1 MLVLLAG
8 NSHSDTK
15 AESTAHMGRYIGT
28 AELYNVLFGTTDG
41 TINSTGGTVTVS
53 ARTLLNDCI
62 SRAESEIDN
71 YTRRNF
77 AGSAGT
83 IFYNRYS
90 QAVVN
95 QALYITEDLHTLVSL
110 TNGDSASIPVG
121 SVWLEPRNSGPPYR
135 LLRLKSSYVYVW
147 NTDSDVI
154 IAGTFGFST
163 VAPDAIKQAA
173 VRLASYYFR
182 LKDVGPGDVAGQ
194 SNMGEGQYPKGIPD
208 DVKILLDKYRSR
220 SGGVV

>member
-1 MLVLLAG
+1 
-8 NSHSDTK
+8 
-15 AESTAHMGRYIGT
+15 MGRYIGT
-28 AELYNVLFGTTDG
+28 AELYNALFGTTDG
-41 TINSTGGTVTVS
+41 TINSAGGTITVS
-53 ARTLLNDCI
+53 ARTLLSDCI

-77 AGSAGT
+77 AGTAGT
-83 IFYNRYS
+83 LYYNRYS
-90 QAVVN
+90 QSVAS
-95 QALYITEDLHTLVSL
+95 QALYITEDLHTLISL

-121 SVWLEPRNSGPPYR
+121 SVWLEPRNVGPPFR
-135 LLRLKSSYVYVW
+135 LLRLKSGYVYTW

-173 VRLASYYFR
+173 VRLASYYYR

-194 SNMGEGQYPKGIPD
+194 SAMGEVQYPKGLPD
-208 DVKILLDKYRSR
+208 DVKILIDTYRSR